1 MSVMAT
7 ATADQAAPAR
17 TERER
22 RRELSPAERAA
33 KGKRARSDVPR
44 KAQALWEPPPD
55 RRDPVEILREQEA
68 TRVPELLPIRHERM
82 GESAF
87 SFYRGAAAVMAADLA
102 LMPSS
107 GLRVQLCGD
116 AHLSNFGGFAAP
128 DRSLVFD
135 INDFDE
141 TLPGPFEWDVKR
153 LAASVEIAGRDCGFG
168 ARDRGAAVSA
178 TTGRYREAMHSFA
191 DARAIDVWYARL
203 DERNVLPALEAVGAR
218 GEEKRLNRAA
228 RKARSK
234 DSMRALSRLTE
245 DVDGSLR
252 IIDDPPL
259 IVPVGKL
266 FEDISGRNFEREMRE
281 NLNAY
286 RRSVTGAGARLID
299 RYRYVDMARKVVGVG
314 SVGTRA
320 CIILMLGRDAD
331 DPLFLQVKEADASVL
346 EPYAGKSRF
355 SQHGRRVVEGQWLMQ
370 SASDVLLGW
379 ASATGVD
386 GQRRDFYVRQLW
398 DWKRS
403 ADIETMTPER
413 LHSYGQM
420 CGWTLARAHA
430 RSGDPI
436 AIASYLGGSDRFD
449 RAMADFAVA
458 YADQN
463 ERDYSAFR
471 DAVAS
476 GAPASRR

>member
-1 MSVMAT
+1 
-7 ATADQAAPAR
+7 
-17 TERER
+17 
-22 RRELSPAERAA
+22 
-33 KGKRARSDVPR
+33 
-44 KAQALWEPPPD
+44 
-55 RRDPVEILREQEA
+55 
-68 TRVPELLPIRHERM
+68 
-82 GESAF
+82 
-87 SFYRGAAAVMAADLA
+87 
-102 LMPSS
+102 
-107 GLRVQLCGD
+107 
-116 AHLSNFGGFAAP
+116 
-128 DRSLVFD
+128 
-135 INDFDE
+135 
-141 TLPGPFEWDVKR
+141 
-153 LAASVEIAGRDCGFG
+153 
-168 ARDRGAAVSA
+168 
-178 TTGRYREAMHSFA
+178 
-191 DARAIDVWYARL
+191 
-203 DERNVLPALEAVGAR
+203 
-218 GEEKRLNRAA
+218 
-228 RKARSK
+228 
-234 DSMRALSRLTE
+234 
-245 DVDGSLR
+245 
-252 IIDDPPL
+252 
-259 IVPVGKL
+259 
-266 FEDISGRNFEREMRE
+266 
-281 NLNAY
+281 
-286 RRSVTGAGARLID
+286 
-299 RYRYVDMARKVVGVG
+299 
-314 SVGTRA
+314 
-320 CIILMLGRDAD
+320 MLGRDAD

-449 RAMADFAVA
+449 RAMSDFAAA